1 MKYLIMY
8 RDECG
13 DVNRAYGHEFLE
25 KDHVFPDFDTDD
37 DAMSAALL
45 SWITSIEHKAQQ
57 IWNSIHGE
65 ECTIFLENDYSDMFH
80 RMSISELETYADC
93 YF

>member
-1 MKYLIMY
+1 MRYLVMY

-25 KDHVFPDFDTDD
+25 KAHYFPDFDDDD
-37 DAMSAALL
+37 DAMSDALL
-45 SWITSIEHKAQQ
+45 AWIMSIEYKAQQ
-57 IWNSIHGE
+57 IWNSIYGE
-65 ECTIFLENDYSDMFH
+65 ECAIFLEGDYSDMFR
-80 RMSISELETYADC
+80 RMSISELEAYADY